1 MVFKRILEQ
10 ERTPLFTAIS
20 LLATVLMLA
29 VIIVAPFLKYR
40 DWGGIVALALPW
52 LALQAGLIVNGI
64 AGLVAHVRGEYWGG
78 RIAAI
83 GMVLLLIT
91 EFGFLPFHWK
101 LRV

>member
-1 MVFKRILEQ
+1 VVFKRILEQ

-40 DWGGIVALALPW
+40 DWGGIAAFALPW
-52 LALQAGLIVNGI
+52 FALQAGFVVNCI
-64 AGLVAHVRGEYWGG
+64 AGVVAHVRGEYWGG

-83 GMVLLLIT
+83 GMALLLFT
-91 EFGFLPFHWK
+91 ELGFLAFHWK
-101 LRV
+101 LPV